1 IEHLAMLRSIPNLNV
16 FRPCDLEETI
26 ACYKMALSSKQTPSA
41 LILSRQN
48 LPYQEKATR
57 NFNRGAYEISTNQNP
72 NAAPKVIL
80 LATGSE
86 VELAVLA
93 KNILVEKNIETKVI
107 SVPCLELFL
116 KQDIQYQN
124 QILGKN
130 FASKII
136 YCAIEAGVKF
146 GWHEIIG
153 NDGIFVGMN
162 SFGASAKAQ
171 DLYNYFG
178 ITPQKIVD
186 KILSKV

>member
-1 IEHLAMLRSIPNLNV
+1 MLRSIPNLNV

-26 ACYKMALSSKQTPSA
+26 ACYKIALSSKQTPSA

-48 LPYQEKATR
+48 LPHQEKSAR
-57 NFNRGAYEISTNQNP
+57 DFNRGAYEIASNKNP
-72 NAAPKVIL
+72 SNPAQVIL
-80 LATGSE
+80 LASGSE
-86 VELAVLA
+86 VEVAIQA
-93 KNILVEKNIETKVI
+93 QNILQEKNIETKVI

-124 QILGKN
+124 QILSKN
-130 FASKII
+130 FASKIV

-171 DLYNYFG
+171 DLYNHFG
-178 ITPQKIVD
+178 ITPKNIVE
-186 KILSKV
+186 KILDEF